1 MTETLWLII
10 VFGGPLLL
18 GALIAYALLTRR
30 QASTGEL
37 AAQRKATRKLYEEP
51 SEGAETAAARRT
63 SANGT
68 KSAAAR
74 SFEAE
79 RSHQHTEGELE
90 EGLEDTFPASDPV
103 SPTSSTTLGAP
114 KRPSASKRPNS

>member
-30 QASTGEL
+30 QASTGEQ
-37 AAQRKATRKLYEEP
+37 AAQRSATRKLYEEP
-51 SEGAETAAARRT
+51 TEAAETAVTRT
-63 SANGT
+63 PANGT
-68 KSAAAR
+68 KSAAAK

-103 SPTSSTTLGAP
+103 SPTYSTTPGAP
-114 KRPSASKRPNS
+114 KRTNS